1 VIKAIS
7 SATLI
12 EHSHQSNR
20 ETNLTIS
27 LSDFHSLA
35 SAAAAAAPP

>member
-1 VIKAIS
+1 MIKAIS

-12 EHSHQSNR
+12 EHFHQLNR

-35 SAAAAAAPP
+35 STAATAAPP